1 MNEKNSKLAATYPS
15 HHIPFYARPHVSRRN
30 FFNLAAGVTGG
41 MLASTQLNA
50 QVVKAPAASLKN
62 TAKNV
67 VFILLT
73 GAPSH
78 TDTFDLK
85 FIDGT
90 SPKTFNPTMIN
101 GMNWN
106 MGAFP
111 KLGAAVSSKD
121 LTVLR
126 SVRSWNL
133 QHTLGQMWVQI
144 GRNPGAVLGDVAP
157 NIGSMIAIEKI
168 GERTKSQVFP
178 GFLSL
183 NNTQV
188 IGAGFLPT
196 SYEPFKTVPTA
207 TGLPNTTHAD
217 GATRLDQKFNLMS
230 ALDSRLRVDSPY
242 GDGPGD
248 YADFYSAARGLMYNP
263 VVNKA
268 FSYSPADNLR
278 YGNTSFGASLLTAKQ
293 VLEANQGTRFIQVTL
308 GGWDMHTNIYGPAGT
323 NIFTIGKQL
332 DDGLSE
338 FIKDLKAN
346 GQFDQTLIVA
356 MGEFGRTVGAIT
368 AAGGRDHFLQQFA
381 LVAGGG
387 TKGGRAIGTTD
398 ARGGATDDP
407 GWSEQ
412 RDIRPE
418 DIEATI
424 YSAVGVNYLSIRYD
438 DPFKR
443 GFEYV
448 PGANDGVYKPINEL
462 WS

>member
-1 MNEKNSKLAATYPS
+1 MNEKNSKLAASYPS

-30 FFNLAAGVTGG
+30 FFGLTAGLAGG
-41 MLASTQLNA
+41 MLASTNLNA
-50 QVVKAPAASLKN
+50 QVVQAPQASLKN

-85 FIDGT
+85 MIDGT
-90 SPKTFNPTMIN
+90 TPKTFNPTMIN
-101 GMNWN
+101 GVQWN
-106 MGAFP
+106 TGVFP
-111 KLGAAVSSKD
+111 KLANYVPD
-121 LTVLR
+121 LALLR

-157 NIGSMIAIEKI
+157 NIGSMIAIEKLS
-168 GERTKSQVFP
+168 ERKKGQVFP
-178 GFLSL
+178 GFLSF
-183 NNTQV
+183 NNSQV
-188 IGAGFLPT
+188 IGSGFL
-196 SYEPFKTVPTA
+196 SSAYEPFKTVPTA

-217 GATRLDQKFNLMS
+217 GAGRLDDKYNLMMS
-230 ALDSRLRVDSPY
+230 LDSNLRIDSPY

-268 FSYSPADNLR
+268 FTFSTADSVR
-278 YGNTSFGASLLTAKQ
+278 YGNTTFGQALLVAKQ
-293 VLEANQGTRFIQVTL
+293 VLEADQGTRYIQVSL
-308 GGWDMHTNIYGPAGT
+308 GGWDMHTNIYGANG
-323 NIFTIGKQL
+323 NSIFTMGKQL

-338 FIKDLKAN
+338 FLKDMKAN
-346 GQFDQTLIVA
+346 GKLNDTLVVM

-368 AAGGRDHFLQQFA
+368 AAGGRDHYLQQFC
-381 LVAGGG
+381 VMAGGG
-387 TKGGRAIGTTD
+387 IKGGRAIGSTD

-418 DIEATI
+418 DIEASI
-424 YSAVGVNYLSIRYD
+424 YSAMGVNYLSIRYD

-448 PGANDGVYKPINEL
+448 PGAKDGIYKPINEL
-462 WS
+462 WG

>member
-1 MNEKNSKLAATYPS
+1 MNEKNSKIAAAYAS
-15 HHIPFYARPHVSRRN
+15 HHIPFYARPHISRRN
-30 FFNLAAGVTGG
+30 FFGLAAAGVTGG
-41 MLASTQLNA
+41 MLSNTKLSA
-50 QVVKAPAASLKN
+50 QVIKQPSVSLKN

-85 FIDGT
+85 MVDGI
-90 SPKTFNPTMIN
+90 SPKTFNPTAIN
-101 GMNWN
+101 GMLWN
-106 MGAFP
+106 TGVFP
-111 KLGAAVSSKD
+111 KLANAVPD
-121 LTVLR
+121 LAVMR

-157 NIGSMIAIEKI
+157 NIGSIIAIEKLN
-168 GERTKSQVFP
+168 ERRKGQVFP
-178 GFLSL
+178 GFLSF

-188 IGAGFLPT
+188 IGSGYLSSA
-196 SYEPFKTVPTA
+196 YEPFKTVPNA
-207 TGLPNTTHAD
+207 NGLPNTTHPD
-217 GATRLDQKFNLMS
+217 GAGRLDDKYNLMMS
-230 ALDSRLRVDSPY
+230 LDKSLRVDSPY

-248 YADFYSAARGLMYNP
+248 YAEFYNAARGLMYNP
-263 VVNKA
+263 VVDRA
-268 FSYSPADNLR
+268 FKYSTADSVR
-278 YGNTSFGASLLTAKQ
+278 YGNTSFGNSLLVSKQ
-293 VLEANQGTRFIQVTL
+293 VLDADQGTRYIQVTL
-308 GGWDMHTNIYGPAGT
+308 GSWDMHTNIYGPGGN
-323 NIFTIGKQL
+323 NIFTMGKQL

-346 GQFDQTLIVA
+346 GKFNDTLIVM

-368 AAGGRDHFLQQFA
+368 AAGGRDHFLQQFC
-381 LVAGGG
+381 VMAGGG
-387 TKGGRAIGTTD
+387 IKGGRAIGSTD

-407 GWSEQ
+407 GWSEG

-424 YSAVGVNYLSIRYD
+424 YSAMGVNYLTIRYD

-448 PGANDGVYKPINEL
+448 PGGNDGVYKPVNEL
-462 WS
+462 WG